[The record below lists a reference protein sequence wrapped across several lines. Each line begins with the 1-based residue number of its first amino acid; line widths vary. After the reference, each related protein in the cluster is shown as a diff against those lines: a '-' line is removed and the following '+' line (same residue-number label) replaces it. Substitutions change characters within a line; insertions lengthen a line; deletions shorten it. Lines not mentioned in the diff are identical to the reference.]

1 MFTLNLR
8 NPKLLLGLFFFTP
21 SYHFYIFY
29 SHRAFLSPSRFSIA
43 LYALIN
49 PTYSCAAASLQP
61 FLHTPVSFWHF
72 HPSLFFLFR
81 LVPHFSTFDFTPQ
94 RHPQPLFFSP
104 LFPSVCVVAECVWLF
119 FRQQPRRLDCHNL
132 WFWVI
137 SVSNPNLGTGTFF
150 LPSSSYSSSSP
161 TPSPSRSFSPSCA
174 AFHIIF
180 HSLPVTQQHNPFWT
194 VSIIQS
200 LAPDHHLWGRSILLS
215 FKFTLAFIWM
225 NGTLASWPFMAFS
238 AAGSSVALMSFSNQ
252 IVFFICMYAC
262 ICTVLC
268 FSTSQGTG

>member
-8 NPKLLLGLFFFTP
+8 NPTPFRFVLFYSFLSFLHLLLPPSLLITLTVFDCSLRSHQSHLQLCCSITSALSAYTRILLAFPSLPVFSLPSGPSFLYIWLHPPKTP
-21 SYHFYIFY
+21 PTSF
-29 SHRAFLSPSRFSIA
+29 FLSPF
-43 LYALIN
+43 
-49 PTYSCAAASLQP
+49 
-61 FLHTPVSFWHF
+61 
-72 HPSLFFLFR
+72 
-81 LVPHFSTFDFTPQ
+81 PQ
-94 RHPQPLFFSP
+94 C
-104 LFPSVCVVAECVWLF
+104 VCVVAECVWLF

-225 NGTLASWPFMAFS
+225 NGALASWPFMAFS